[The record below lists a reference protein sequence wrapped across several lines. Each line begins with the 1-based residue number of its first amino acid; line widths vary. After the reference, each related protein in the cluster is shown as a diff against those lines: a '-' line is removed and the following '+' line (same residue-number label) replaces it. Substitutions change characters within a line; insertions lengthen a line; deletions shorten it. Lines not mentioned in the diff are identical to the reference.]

1 MVCATIAFGMGI
13 DKPDVRFVIHH
24 SLPKSVEGYYQEAGR
39 AGRDGLPARCILFY
53 NYSDMTRL
61 RRMIQLEKLRREQ
74 ERVHLDNLYRMVQY
88 CENET
93 DCRRAQLLQYFAETF
108 DSSLCQN
115 STTPCDNCQ
124 SQTPYRKEDVT
135 ELVRVIVQSVQQ
147 VTRDQYTLIQY
158 ACALKGSVSN
168 KVMSSV
174 LSSLPLYRRGEKWSK
189 HDLER
194 LLHMLV
200 LNDILCENLTIG
212 AHDNVVS
219 YVKLG
224 SKAYD
229 VLSGKITGII
239 MNIKG
244 KASKGGNKGGVDKG
258 QTKEEQLKTEC
269 YSVLQRQRTITA
281 SRLMLKNPETLVS
294 SLALQEMSQNL
305 PTDKDGMMAV
315 NGVTESNWKRMNGE
329 LFLEITCEYAAK
341 IASVQSEASKGKSP
355 YFESENTP
363 PNAPSV
369 GRGKRKRDAPPKN
382 SSKKAKMKQSVLMP
396 AATVA
401 DIVTDEDAFEQPP
414 SSFLSARKPGL
425 MPPPKPKP
433 KRT

>member
-61 RRMIQLEKLRREQ
+61 RRMIQMEKLRREQ

-135 ELVRVIVQSVQQ
+135 KLVQVVVQSVQQ
-147 VTRDQYTLIQY
+147 VSRDQYTLIQY

-168 KVMSSV
+168 KIVSSV
-174 LSSLPLYRRGEKWSK
+174 LSLLPLYRRGEKWSK

-224 SKAYD
+224 SKAFD

-244 KASKGGNKGGVDKG
+244 KASKGGSKGGVDKG
-258 QTKEEQLKTEC
+258 QTKEEQLKAEC
-269 YSVLQRQRTITA
+269 YSALQRQRTVTA

-294 SLALQEMSQNL
+294 SLALQEMSQNV
-305 PTDKDGMMAV
+305 PTNKDEMMAV

-329 LFLEITCEYAAK
+329 QFLEITCEYAAK
-341 IASVQSEASKGKSP
+341 IASVQSEASKGKSS
-355 YFESENTP
+355 YFENENTP
-363 PNAPSV
+363 PNTPSV
-369 GRGKRKRDAPPKN
+369 GGKRKREAPSKN

-401 DIVTDEDAFEQPP
+401 DILTDEDAFEEPP

-425 MPPPKPKP
+425 MPPPKPK
-433 KRT
+433 RTVK